1 MKMMVVALGC
11 AVVVSGCS
19 TFDFNLLPGR
29 DETVRERV
37 VVQDNVEH
45 LRAIA
50 KVMGVKETSAK
61 TGSDIVTDIK
71 IAISAAEVK
80 VPKPLPDD
88 VVAEINKILSPEEKE
103 ILRQCQDIVKR
114 AQGRKVLYMPMDD

>member
-1 MKMMVVALGC
+1 MKKMVVLLGC
-11 AVVVSGCS
+11 VVVVSGCS
-19 TFDFNLLPGR
+19 TFDFNLLSGR
-29 DETVRERV
+29 GETVRERV

-50 KVMGVKETSAK
+50 KVMGIKETSAK

-71 IAISAAEVK
+71 IAISDAEVK
-80 VPKPLPDD
+80 MPKPLPDD

-103 ILRQCQDIVKR
+103 ILRQCQDVVKR